1 MFGFLVEHINL
12 AFIDKVYT
20 GADHV
25 NIDDAA
31 LRLLAI
37 TLTKL
42 IGQRSYDVGYHLV
55 VCFESKLGVK
65 EQNIKALL
73 EVLTEL
79 LLGNFDLH
87 VSRKQVVELVLG
99 QEGIWTVLEVPD
111 SIFLPVSDELSRNLS
126 IWWQLS
132 ANFDNEVLHDLYH
145 VVSIISR

>member
-20 GADHV
+20 GADHI